1 MRRLL
6 FVLLCLFAFT
16 GMAQEG
22 SVAYPSEKE
31 CVPMAQEISLIP
43 QPAKICVNEG
53 KFLFRG
59 KVAICYPEIK
69 DREIKAVADNFVDE
83 FKKATGIKL
92 KKTTPKKKKVLGK
105 AVTVYDKKA
114 DAHIVMHVDNSMGG
128 EAYKLS
134 VAPKRI
140 DITAAKPAGFFY
152 AFQTLK
158 QLMPRNVMAGVYTDC
173 FTMELGL
180 HDCLPTEYPVPCVEI
195 EDEPRF
201 GWRGFMLDEGRHFY
215 GKEEIKKIL
224 DVMAAYK
231 MNRFHWHLTEDQG
244 WRIEIKKYPKL
255 TEVGAWRNSK
265 VLGWGEVKPDGQLYG
280 GYYTRKDVKEI
291 VDYAKQR
298 FIEIVPEVD
307 IPGHSQAA
315 VASYPEFLAC
325 DPEKEHEVW
334 LWQGVSADV
343 INVANPKAVQ
353 FAKDVIDELIE
364 MFPFGYIHLG
374 GDECPTQ
381 KWERNSD
388 CQALLKEI
396 GSENYRDL
404 QIHFYKQ
411 LKEHIAQKPAEKQRK
426 LIFWNEVLHGNT
438 APLGDDITIMAWIGA
453 DNAAVDAAKRGM
465 NTILSP
471 QIPYYINR
479 RQSKLETE
487 PRSQGYGDE
496 TVERVYSYKPM
507 NNVDA
512 SLQPKYMGVQANF
525 WTEWVEESEV
535 VEYLMLPRLAAVAEA
550 GWSKPERRD
559 YKDFLK
565 RLQGEAVY
573 YRLKGVSYGKHVFEK

>member
-1 MRRLL
+1 MKKLL
-6 FVLLCLFAFT
+6 FTLLCLFALT
-16 GMAQEG
+16 G
-22 SVAYPSEKE
+22 V
-31 CVPMAQEISLIP
+31 AQEISLIP
-43 QPAKICVNEG
+43 QPAEMKVNEG

-59 KVAICYPEIK
+59 KVVLCYPKIK
-69 DREIKAVADNFVDE
+69 DSGIDAVVDNFVDE
-83 FKKATGIKL
+83 MKAATGIKL
-92 KKTTPKKKKVLGK
+92 KKDGFKNAKLHGFDVIKNNKKG
-105 AVTVYDKKA
+105 
-114 DAHIVMHVDNSMGG
+114 DAHIVLSVDESLGD
-128 EAYKLS
+128 EAYRLS
-134 VAPKRI
+134 VSAKRI

-158 QLMPRNVMAGVYTDC
+158 QLMPRNVMAGVPDATVK
-173 FTMELGL
+173 EWS
-180 HDCLPTEYPVPCVEI
+180 VPCVEI

-255 TEVGAWRNSK
+255 TEVGAWRDSK
-265 VLGWGEVKPDGQLYG
+265 VLGWGDVKPDGQRYG

-291 VDYAKQR
+291 VEYAKER

-325 DPEKEHEVW
+325 DPENKHEVW
-334 LWQGVSADV
+334 LWQGVSPDV

-353 FAKDVIDELIE
+353 FAKDVVDELTE

-374 GDECPTQ
+374 GDECPTS

-396 GSENYRDL
+396 GSTNYRDL

-411 LKEHIAQKPAEKQRK
+411 LKEHIAQKPADKQRK
-426 LIFWNEVLHGNT
+426 LIFWNEALHGNT
-438 APLGDDITIMAWIGA
+438 APLGNDITIMAWIGA
-453 DNAAVDAAKRGM
+453 DRAAVDAAKRGM

-487 PRSQGYGDE
+487 PLSQGHGDE
-496 TVERVYSYKPM
+496 TVERVYNYKPM
-507 NNVDA
+507 NGVDA
-512 SLQPKYMGVQANF
+512 ELQNKYMGVQANF
-525 WTEWVEESEV
+525 WTEWVEEPSV
-535 VEYLMLPRLAAVAEA
+535 VQYLMLPRLAAVAEA
-550 GWSKPERRD
+550 GWTPAEKRD
-559 YKDFLK
+559 YNDFVK
-565 RLQGEAVY
+565 RIQGEAEY
-573 YRLKGVSYGKHVFEK
+573 YQLKGVDYGKHVFDIHK

>member
-1 MRRLL
+1 MKKLL
-6 FVLLCLFAFT
+6 FILLCLFSLT
-16 GMAQEG
+16 GMAQEN
-22 SVAYPSEKE
+22 
-31 CVPMAQEISLIP
+31 CVPVSLMAQDISLVP
-43 QPAKICVNEG
+43 LPAEMKVNEG

-59 KVAICYPEIK
+59 KVVLCYPKIK
-69 DREIKAVADNFVDE
+69 DSGIDAVVDNFVDE
-83 FKKATGIKL
+83 MKNATGIKIAKDRL
-92 KKTTPKKKKVLGK
+92 KSAKLSGLDVLKSCKKG
-105 AVTVYDKKA
+105 
-114 DAHIVMHVDNSMGG
+114 DAHIVLSVDESLGD
-128 EAYKLS
+128 EAYRLS
-134 VAPKRI
+134 VSAKRI

-158 QLMPRNVMAGVYTDC
+158 QLMPRNVMAGVYTTC
-173 FTMELGL
+173 FTMALGL
-180 HDCLPTEYPVPCVEI
+180 YDCLPTEYPIPCVEI

-224 DVMAAYK
+224 DVMAVYK

-255 TEVGAWRNSK
+255 TEVGAWRDSK
-265 VLGWGEVKPDGQLYG
+265 VLGWGEVKPDGIRYG

-291 VDYAKQR
+291 VEYAKER

-325 DPEKEHEVW
+325 DPENKHEVW

-353 FAKDVIDELIE
+353 FAKDVIDELTE

-374 GDECPTQ
+374 GDECPTS
-381 KWERNSD
+381 KWERNSE

-396 GSENYRDL
+396 GSTNYRDL

-411 LKEHIAQKPAEKQRK
+411 LKEHVAQKPADKQRK

-438 APLGDDITIMAWIGA
+438 ASLGDDITIMAWIGA
-453 DNAAVDAAKRGM
+453 DRAAVDAAKRGM

-487 PRSQGYGDE
+487 PRSQGHGDE

-507 NNVDA
+507 NGVDA
-512 SLQPKYMGVQANF
+512 ELQPKYMGVQANF
-525 WTEWVEESEV
+525 WTEWVEEPSV
-535 VEYLMLPRLAAVAEA
+535 VQYLMLPRLAAVAEA
-550 GWSKPERRD
+550 GWTPAERRD
-559 YKDFLK
+559 YNDFV
-565 RLQGEAVY
+565 RRIQGEAVY
-573 YRLKGVSYGKHVFEK
+573 YRLKGVDYGKHIFK